1 MISAKL
7 PCVAQVGIQIMISA
21 ELPGV
26 AYGIKKFVNLSN
38 SLYVTSG
45 VPGPLTPALRRP
57 LPFLFKHYPP
67 LSCLKQ
73 PPTLYSVFKHSLSA
87 LLLFLSDIT
96 NVNLLN

>member
-7 PCVAQVGIQIMISA
+7 PGVAQVGIKITISA
-21 ELPGV
+21 KLPGV

-73 PPTLYSVFKHSLSA
+73 LYSVFKHSLSA